1 MSFNSSAEPE
11 REGFRFWSIF
21 FTATSPVI
29 IVPNFRTP
37 EPVSRAQY
45 CTVLY
50 TVTNATV
57 QYSTVSTVQ
66 YPATR
71 PGTVGALTLTTDA
84 NKGG

>member
-29 IVPNFRTP
+29 IVPNSRTP

-45 CTVLY
+45 CTVY
-50 TVTNATV
+50 
-57 QYSTVSTVQ
+57 
-66 YPATR
+66 R
-71 PGTVGALTLTTDA
+71 D
-84 NKGG
+84 